1 MHHEG
6 ILIRPPSEAHS
17 IILQITVG
25 CSHNKCTFCGAY
37 KDVRFRIRSEKEI
50 DREIDFASA
59 HCQKQKRVFLADGD
73 ALILPQNKL
82 EALFIKINRRLPQVR
97 RISLYANGRAIRSK
111 TDQNLGRLKQLGL
124 DRVYLGIES
133 GDDSILS
140 TICKA
145 ETSVSLAAAG
155 KRVVDAGLFLSTTI
169 LLGIAGIKGSL
180 PHARQTAKLL
190 NEIKPNQIAA
200 LTLMPLANTQLGQQI
215 ASGIF
220 HLPDSQAVLE
230 ELRELTLHLDCDRV
244 QFMANHASNYLPIS
258 GRLKKDK
265 DAILS
270 RIDNALKQRVEL
282 IPDYMRTL

>member
-6 ILIRPPSEAHS
+6 ILIRPPSEAQS

-25 CSHNKCTFCGAY
+25 CSHNKCTCWGVY
-37 KDVRFRIRSEKEI
+37 KDVRFRIRGENEI
-50 DREIDFASA
+50 DREIDFAST
-59 HCQKQKRVFLADGD
+59 HCKNRKKVFLADGD

-82 EALFIKINRRLPQVR
+82 EALFIKIKRRLPQVR

-111 TDQNLGRLKQLGL
+111 TDQDLGRLKQLGL

-145 ETSVSLAAAG
+145 ETSVSLAVAG
-155 KRVVDAGLFLSTTI
+155 KRVIDAGLFLSTTI
-169 LLGIAGIKGSL
+169 LLGIAGIKGSV

-190 NEIKPNQIAA
+190 NKIKPHQIAA

-215 ASGIF
+215 KSGLF
-220 HLPDSQAVLE
+220 HLPDSQAVLK
-230 ELRELTLHLDCDRV
+230 ELRELIRHLDCDRV

-258 GRLKKDK
+258 GRLKRDK

-270 RIDNALKQRVEL
+270 RIDNAIKQKIEL
-282 IPDYMRTL
+282 IPDYLRTL

>member
-50 DREIDFASA
+50 DRDIDFASA
-59 HCQKQKRVFLADGD
+59 HCKKQKRVFLADGD
-73 ALILPQNKL
+73 ALILSQNKL
-82 EALFIKINRRLPQVR
+82 EALFIKIKRRLPQVH

-111 TDQNLGRLKQLGL
+111 TDQDLGRLKQLGL

-145 ETSVSLAAAG
+145 ETSASLAAAG

-190 NEIKPNQIAA
+190 NKIKPNQIAA

-215 ASGIF
+215 GSGIF

-258 GRLKKDK
+258 GRLKRDK

-270 RIDNALKQRVEL
+270 RIDNAMKQRIEL

>member
-1 MHHEG
+1 MKPSRMHHEG

-82 EALFIKINRRLPQVR
+82 EALFIKIKRRLPQIH

-111 TDQNLGRLKQLGL
+111 TDQDLGRLKQLGL

-133 GDDSILS
+133 GDDNILS

-145 ETSVSLAAAG
+145 ETSVSLAAAS
-155 KRVVDAGLFLSTTI
+155 KRVIDAGLFLSTTI
-169 LLGIAGIKGSL
+169 ILGIAGIKGSM

-190 NEIKPNQIAA
+190 NKIKPNQIAA

-215 ASGIF
+215 GSGLF
-220 HLPDSQAVLE
+220 HLPDSQAVLKD
-230 ELRELTLHLDCDRV
+230 LRELIR
-244 QFMANHASNYLPIS
+244 
-258 GRLKKDK
+258 
-265 DAILS
+265 
-270 RIDNALKQRVEL
+270 
-282 IPDYMRTL
+282 